1 MRTRRPQEPRRL
13 AVLCAASSDEEIE
26 RTRQTA
32 SMAMDGV
39 GMLHAA
45 HHVIGS
51 LYIRVGQGGR
61 PNSFGSSPTL
71 TAASIHGP
79 LDCGRAEQS
88 RYYIRVAPGGI
99 KAVFDVSRRRGHI
112 IIDIG
117 RYVDREEL
125 MTSCRSSII
134 ERICRRNACTSHADS
149 CRIVV
154 W

>member
-1 MRTRRPQEPRRL
+1 MRTRRPRKPSRL
-13 AVLCAASSDEEIE
+13 AVLCAASSDEEME

-61 PNSFGSSPTL
+61 PNSIACSPTL
-71 TAASIHGP
+71 TAASIHRP
-79 LDCGRAEQS
+79 LDCGRADQR
-88 RYYIRVAPGGI
+88 RYYVRVAPGGI
-99 KAVFDVSRRRGHI
+99 KAISDVSRRRGHI
-112 IIDIG
+112 IDIC
-117 RYVDREEL
+117 RYVEREEL
-125 MTSCRSSII
+125 MTSCRSSFI